1 MAFLAVFLQIL
12 EYFFQILQNSIIFAS
27 FVFKINPFWICI
39 IQNSSKFFTYFQ
51 ILSFLKISP
60 WNLKFSFIFRL
71 SPLCMNEEKWK
82 KSQEIKF
89 YIDLFSNSVLCFVPY
104 LYFSDDS
111 WANQKAEQRKSLRNE
126 SGSHPHVYCVS
137 VLCLSFPKN
146 SSKCAWGI
154 HGVGYVGLWGW

>member
-89 YIDLFSNSVLCFVPY
+89 YIDLFSNSVVSVCTMYLLVWCNMSIWQLCYTTLLHTHCTV
-104 LYFSDDS
+104 S
-111 WANQKAEQRKSLRNE
+111 AKC
-126 SGSHPHVYCVS
+126 SGSLLFVLFLTKELLYSSLAVS
-137 VLCLSFPKN
+137 DQES
-146 SSKCAWGI
+146 
-154 HGVGYVGLWGW
+154 